1 MKERTGEPT
10 EDTFDL
16 GIDIDDSERSD
27 IELWLVEYF
36 EPPFFKLRF
45 LLIVPVLVSLVGAI
59 MMFAVGANHTY
70 DTANSI
76 LLQQDFSNRGVTL
89 PVVKALD
96 AFLIGI
102 ILVIFSFG
110 IYDFFVSVLEPA
122 QHARIRPD

>member
-1 MKERTGEPT
+1 
-10 EDTFDL
+10 
-16 GIDIDDSERSD
+16 
-27 IELWLVEYF
+27 
-36 EPPFFKLRF
+36 
-45 LLIVPVLVSLVGAI
+45 

-70 DTANSI
+70 DAASSI

>member
-10 EDTFDL
+10 EDIPNL

-70 DTANSI
+70 DAASSI

-102 ILVIFSFG
+102 IFVIFSFG